1 MNDNTNKTKAVDA
14 IWADPSRI
22 FGVQFKGGGK
32 RWDTRGTAEA
42 FGLLRTAD
50 GTNITIQFN
59 HGHPMAGAK
68 ALDVFTYL
76 QDYVLH
82 TAGFK
87 ETLTA
92 VASTYNITLEF
103 TPEERKAMER
113 AALAREVAA
122 SLTEALRRNP
132 QGEAATY
139 LRTVRGMEPNGKWFG
154 ELTPESLKAA
164 KQSLNLRGYKFTDDD
179 FNNLFVT
186 AEAIRDKHRTAEDVA
201 KWGYNLVLP
210 YFHNGKVCGF
220 VLRNIR
226 KEHNGPKYLYSEGLG
241 RVGYCDLL
249 EIEKPAVFVEGQMD
263 AIRLIQAG
271 VTNVVAMG
279 GAKPSE
285 DIARLLKA
293 RNISQ
298 ITYVPDL
305 EYNNQGEQ
313 RTDLIE
319 TAIRTFQSVKVD
331 GEPVLKHVY
340 VGVLDIPEGHELD
353 KQKVDADTYGKVF
366 GNTALA
372 GVIELATASWQ
383 WEIENLMNWGRSQET
398 TQYNEFQRRFNDI
411 YTRTVSPYERTR
423 IKKEITDGKYKAV
436 FDAFGVTPEALADV
450 DELTRNT
457 ERNNRLKALQSDFN
471 DAMARG
477 ANPAVI
483 ANIAM
488 ELGEILSTD
497 TRDEWNKQLT
507 QTFADELAEIAN
519 QPDTL
524 QTKWELG
531 NITKEGK
538 FAKYG
543 NIEFYPAD
551 IEVIAAESS
560 HGKTMFMFQAV
571 FDLLTRYPNKRFL
584 YVSCEENK
592 RQLLERALNVYLDIP
607 TTADGYREHD
617 AKGEPIITGGYC
629 FKSQTRKKAI
639 KAVIREGVAPFE
651 YTGDDLLTSAEAKKM
666 YDNLAQ
672 QIRNGIKR
680 YGENIRPRLTL
691 VHTEGTAE
699 SITANVVNY
708 VKQCKADGVEVGA
721 VFVDYMQLLTS
732 DGKNYSRHDEL
743 KDICKAL
750 KGCAAVTELPF
761 IIAAQMNR
769 EGLKNGIDAF
779 TLANLG
785 EGADIERIAHD
796 VFFVWQVDKTKRDM
810 YFVNEYPDNPN
821 GRGKD
826 KNAEPTQVWN
836 PTAAGDRANRIFWFN
851 RLFPRNRKLKKGY
864 LYVEQMKARD
874 GKADGWALFPF
885 EGERGYIGVRDEK
898 AMIGNDDGTVIIKD
912 E

>member
-1 MNDNTNKTKAVDA
+1 MIDNTNKIKAVNA

-22 FGVQFKGGGK
+22 FGVQLKGGVK

-50 GTNITIQFN
+50 DTNITVQFN

-122 SLTEALRRNP
+122 SFVEALRCHP
-132 QGEAATY
+132 QGVTASY
-139 LRTVRGMEPNGKWFG
+139 LRDVRGMEPTGKWFG
-154 ELTPESLKAA
+154 ELTAESLKAA
-164 KQSLNLRGYKFTDDD
+164 KQSLTNRGYKYNVED
-179 FNNLFVT
+179 FEALGLTEQRANN
-186 AEAIRDKHRTAEDVA
+186 
-201 KWGYNLVLP
+201 GYNLVLP
-210 YFHNGKVCGF
+210 YYHNGKVCGF
-220 VLRNIR
+220 VLRNTR

-249 EIEKPAVFVEGQMD
+249 EIEKPAVLVEGQMD

-331 GEPVLKHVY
+331 GEPVLTHVY
-340 VGVLDIPEGHELD
+340 VGVLDVPQGHELD

-366 GNTALA
+366 GNSALV
-372 GVIELATASWQ
+372 GVLELATASWQ

-398 TQYNEFQRRFNDI
+398 TQYSEFQKRFNDI

-457 ERNNRLKALQSDFN
+457 ERNNRLKALQTEFN
-471 DAMARG
+471 EAMAKG

-497 TRDEWNKQLT
+497 TRDEWNKQLN
-507 QTFADELAEIAN
+507 QTFDDELAEIAN

-531 NITKEGK
+531 NITKAGTY
-538 FAKYG
+538 AKYG
-543 NIEFYPAD
+543 DIEFYPAD

-607 TTADGYREHD
+607 TTADGYKEHD
-617 AKGEPIITGGYC
+617 AKGNPIMNGGYC
-629 FKSQTRKKAI
+629 FKTQTRKKAI
-639 KAVIREGVAPFE
+639 KAVIRGSVPPME
-651 YTGDDLLTSAEAKKM
+651 YTGFNLYDNAEADRM
-666 YDNLAQ
+666 YNSLAQ
-672 QIRNGIKR
+672 QIRDGIKA

-699 SITANVVNY
+699 SITANVMNY
-708 VKQCKADGVEVGA
+708 VKQCEADGVEVGA

-769 EGLKNGIDAF
+769 DGLKNGIDAF

-836 PTAAGDRANRIFWFN
+836 PGAAGDRANRIFWFN
-851 RLFPRNRKLKKGY
+851 RLFPRNRQLKKGY

-885 EGERGYIGVRDEK
+885 EGERGYIGGIDK
-898 AMIGNDDGTVIIKD
+898 TAMIGNDDGTVIIENK
-912 E
+912 